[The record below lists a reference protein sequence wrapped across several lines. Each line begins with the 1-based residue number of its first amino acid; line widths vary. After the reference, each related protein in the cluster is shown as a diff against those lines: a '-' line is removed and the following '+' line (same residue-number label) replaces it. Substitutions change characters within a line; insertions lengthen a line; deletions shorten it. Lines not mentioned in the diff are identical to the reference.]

1 MPETAPALILASAS
15 PRRRVLLE
23 QAGLVCSVL
32 PAAID
37 ETPHDGEPPAA
48 YVRRL
53 ARAKAQ
59 RVAADRPDCVV
70 IGADT
75 AVVVDGTVLGKPA
88 TGDEARGMLMTLSA
102 RDHEVMSAVAL
113 CIGGSCDDRIAVTR
127 VAFRAV
133 DDAEAT
139 AYVASGEWQ
148 DKAGGYAIQGRAAA
162 FVQWIEGSYTGVVG
176 LPMFETLAL
185 LAAAGIEPGGHG

>member
-1 MPETAPALILASAS
+1 M
-15 PRRRVLLE
+15 LE
-23 QAGLVCSVL
+23 QAGLACSVV

-37 ETPHDGEPPAA
+37 ETPHEREPPAA

-59 RVAADRPDCVV
+59 RIAADRQGSVV

-75 AVVVDGTVLGKPA
+75 AVVVDGAVLGKPS
-88 TGDEARGMLMTLSA
+88 TGDDARRMLRTLSA
-102 RDHEVMSAVAL
+102 RGHEVMSSVAVCAN
-113 CIGGSCDDRIAVTR
+113 GVCDDRIAVTR
-127 VAFRAV
+127 VSFRVV
-133 DDAEAT
+133 DDAEAA
-139 AYVASGEWQ
+139 AYLDSGEWQ
-148 DKAGGYAIQGRAAA
+148 DKAGGYAIQGQAAA

-185 LAAAGIEPGGHG
+185 LAAVGVTPGARG